1 MMYFP
6 GLCYQARDSEAE
18 EGSCG
23 GFPTG
28 TPSDVGINVSISP
41 GLEGDLGFQ
50 SLLQMPFCFLLLHS
64 VLLMK

>member
-6 GLCYQARDSEAE
+6 GLCYQARDSEG
-18 EGSCG
+18 EGGSRRALHLM
-23 GFPTG
+23 
-28 TPSDVGINVSISP
+28 SGINVSILP

-50 SLLQMPFCFLLLHS
+50 SLPQMPFCFLLLHS